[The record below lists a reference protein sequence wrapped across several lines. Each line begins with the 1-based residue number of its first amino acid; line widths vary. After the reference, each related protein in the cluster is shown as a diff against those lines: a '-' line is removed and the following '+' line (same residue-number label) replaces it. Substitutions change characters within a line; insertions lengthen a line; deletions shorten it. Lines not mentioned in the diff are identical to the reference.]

1 MEKQKVQEEELAKE
15 LARLK
20 WMQTR
25 EEKLRQHIREN
36 SVELRE
42 LEAKL
47 RAGYMNRERSAQLA
61 EKQALI
67 QAQRQEEAEYTS
79 RMKRE
84 HEQSIVAEQEKEKL
98 RWEESIQYQQELEKQ
113 LDEQEQ
119 KKQRAYE
126 EFLKEKLMIDEIVR
140 KIYEEDKRYN

>member
-1 MEKQKVQEEELAKE
+1 
-15 LARLK
+15 
-20 WMQTR
+20 MQTR

-67 QAQRQEEAEYTS
+67 QAQRVTVVI
-79 RMKRE
+79 MT
-84 HEQSIVAEQEKEKL
+84 
-98 RWEESIQYQQELEKQ
+98 
-113 LDEQEQ
+113 
-119 KKQRAYE
+119 
-126 EFLKEKLMIDEIVR
+126 
-140 KIYEEDKRYN
+140 

>member
-67 QAQRQEEAEYTS
+67 QAQRVTVVI
-79 RMKRE
+79 MT
-84 HEQSIVAEQEKEKL
+84 
-98 RWEESIQYQQELEKQ
+98 
-113 LDEQEQ
+113 
-119 KKQRAYE
+119 
-126 EFLKEKLMIDEIVR
+126 
-140 KIYEEDKRYN
+140 